1 MWTALRIWWNRY
13 TCAGEIVT
21 DEGRAM
27 LRTRYAALKR
37 QIPFIYALSL
47 ANFVGFHFATSRE
60 WQASLWPGGLLI
72 AFMLARLLYWMKR
85 EPPDLAPEVILARA
99 RPMPFIAAMLSLAFA
114 IWGLLVFENGNPDE
128 LDYAILFGSLTALGC
143 AYGLASFPN
152 VARMPLV
159 FLALPLAARLLFTGD
174 AAPVGLGICLIL
186 VICLILRL
194 LGTHERGFVQLVRTR
209 SAVEAERG
217 RALEAE
223 QRALSEAA
231 RVQIIANTDD
241 LTGLPN
247 RRGFLEAAEKC
258 VASSGDKATALAIVD
273 LDNFKPV
280 NDVFGHMVG
289 DRLLRQ
295 IGARLET
302 LCGDTDMVA
311 RIAGDEFAFLV
322 RCADI
327 DAARQFGIAITN
339 VLQPPLVEDGREFRV
354 TAGCGIALLAT
365 GSDALEVA
373 LMQADTALQAA
384 KQRGCGEVSVF
395 HPALETARKRR
406 SDIANALKAPGAVD
420 EIKLVFQPVY
430 ELATMRLLAFEA
442 LARWT
447 HDTLGEVSPADFVPI
462 AEQLNLIEPINDSLL
477 LKAMHAARD
486 WPKAV
491 RLSVNLSAV
500 QLCSPSSAR
509 ELVGK
514 LAEAGLSPARLSVE
528 VTETALLID
537 FEAAR
542 SNLAVLKAEGIRI
555 ILDDFGAGFAS
566 IAYLREIRF
575 DAIKL
580 DGSLIAPIVD
590 SVASRRLLEGVLQLC
605 AALGTPCVAEHIE
618 SEEQLFLLRKLKC
631 TRGQG
636 FLLSAP
642 LGAEEA
648 GKLAAAACLP
658 EQASADTVER

>member
-1 MWTALRIWWNRY
+1 MWTTLRIWWNRY
-13 TCAGEIVT
+13 TSAGETVT

-27 LRTRYAALKR
+27 LRTRYTALKR
-37 QIPFIYALSL
+37 QIPFIYAIALL
-47 ANFVGFHFATSRE
+47 NFIGFHFATSRE

-72 AFMLARLLYWMKR
+72 AFMLARLFYWMKR
-85 EPPDLAPEVILARA
+85 EPPDPAPEAILARV
-99 RPMPFIAAMLSLAFA
+99 RPMPFIAAMLSLAFG
-114 IWGLLVFENGNPDE
+114 IWGLIVFENGNPAE
-128 LDYAILFGSLTALGC
+128 LDFAILFGSLTALGC

-152 VARMPLV
+152 VARMPLL
-159 FLALPLAARLLFTGD
+159 FLALPLATRLVLTGE
-174 AAPVGLGICLIL
+174 AAPIGLGLCLIL

-194 LGTHERGFVQLVRTR
+194 LGTHERGFVQLVRSR
-209 SAVEAERG
+209 SVIEAERA
-217 RALEAE
+217 RAMEAE

-247 RRGFLEAAEKC
+247 RRAFLEAAKAWAALPGDEV
-258 VASSGDKATALAIVD
+258 VAIAIID
-273 LDNFKPV
+273 LDNFKPI
-280 NDVFGHMVG
+280 NDVFSHMVG

-295 IGARLET
+295 IGSRLET
-302 LCGDTDMVA
+302 LRGDTGMVA
-311 RIAGDEFAFLV
+311 RIGGDEFAFLV
-322 RCADI
+322 RCADV
-327 DAARQFGIAITN
+327 DAAQQLGTAITEI
-339 VLQPPLVEDGREFRV
+339 LRSPFVEEDREFGV
-354 TAGCGIALLAT
+354 TAGCGIALLGT
-365 GSDALEVA
+365 GCDALEVA

-384 KQRGCGEVSVF
+384 KKRGPGEVSVF
-395 HPALETARKRR
+395 HPALEAARKRR

-420 EIKLVFQPVY
+420 EIDLVFQPVY

-442 LARWT
+442 LARWK
-447 HDTLGEVSPADFVPI
+447 HGALGEIAPEDFVPI
-462 AEQLNLIEPINDSLL
+462 AEQLNLIEPIDDALL
-477 LKAMHAARD
+477 IKAMRAACA
-486 WPKAV
+486 WPKPI

-500 QLCSPSSAR
+500 QLCAPSSAR
-509 ELVGK
+509 DLIAK

-528 VTETALLID
+528 VTETALLFD

-580 DGSLIAPIVD
+580 DGSLIAPIVG
-590 SVASRRLLEGVLQLC
+590 SVASRHLLEGVLQLC

-631 TRGQG
+631 AQGQG
-636 FLLSAP
+636 FLLSPP
-642 LGAEEA
+642 LAAEEA
-648 GKLAAAACLP
+648 GKLAIEAGAA
-658 EQASADTVER
+658 EQAAGYSVER

>member
-1 MWTALRIWWNRY
+1 MWIAPRIWWNRY
-13 TCAGEIVT
+13 TCAGETVT
-21 DEGRAM
+21 GEGRAM

-37 QIPFIYALSL
+37 QIPFIYAISL
-47 ANFVGFHFATSRE
+47 LNFIGFHFATSRE
-60 WQASLWPGGLLI
+60 WQASLWPGSLLI

-85 EPPDLAPEVILARA
+85 EPRDPELEVILARV
-99 RPMPFIAAMLSLAFA
+99 RPMPFIAAMLSLAFG
-114 IWGLLVFENGNPDE
+114 IWGLIVFENGNPAE

-159 FLALPLAARLLFTGD
+159 FLALPLAARLVFTGE
-174 AAPVGLGICLIL
+174 AAPVGLGLCLIL
-186 VICLILRL
+186 VICLVLRL
-194 LGTHERGFVQLVRTR
+194 LDTHERGFVQLVHTR
-209 SAVEAERG
+209 SVVEVERA

-247 RRGFLEAAEKC
+247 RRAFLEAAEAWAALPGERA
-258 VASSGDKATALAIVD
+258 VAVAIID
-273 LDNFKPV
+273 LDNFKPI
-280 NDVFGHMVG
+280 NDVFGHIVG

-302 LCGDTDMVA
+302 LRGDTDMVA
-311 RIAGDEFAFLV
+311 RIGGDEFALLA
-322 RCADI
+322 RCADV
-327 DAARQFGIAITN
+327 DAAWQLGIAITN
-339 VLQPPLVEDGREFRV
+339 VLRPPLVEEDREFCV
-354 TAGCGIALLAT
+354 TAGCGIALL
-365 GSDALEVA
+365 GIGGDAFEVA

-384 KQRGCGEVSVF
+384 KQRGRGEVSVF
-395 HPALETARKRR
+395 HPALEAARKSR
-406 SDIANALKAPGAVD
+406 SDIANALKAPGVAED
-420 EIKLVFQPVY
+420 IGPIFQPVY

-442 LARWT
+442 LARWK
-447 HDTLGEVSPADFVPI
+447 HDTLGDVSPADFVPI
-462 AEQLNLIEPINDSLL
+462 AEQLNLIEPINDALL
-477 LKAMHAARD
+477 IKAMHAARD
-486 WPKAV
+486 WPKSV

-509 ELVGK
+509 ELIEK

-580 DGSLIAPIVD
+580 DGSLIAPIID

-631 TRGQG
+631 ARGQG
-636 FLLSAP
+636 FLLGVP
-642 LGAEEA
+642 LGAQEA
-648 GKLAAAACLP
+648 GELAAATCFP
-658 EQASADTVER
+658 EAAAYPIER

>member
-13 TCAGEIVT
+13 TCAGEVVT
-21 DEGRAM
+21 DEGRVM

-37 QIPFIYALSL
+37 QIPFIYAISL
-47 ANFVGFHFATSRE
+47 LNFIGFHFATSRA
-60 WQASLWPGGLLI
+60 WQTSLWPGGLLI
-72 AFMLARLLYWMKR
+72 AFMFARLLYWMKR
-85 EPPDLAPEVILARA
+85 EPRDPVPEAILARM
-99 RPMPFIAAMLSLAFA
+99 RPMPFIAAILSLAFG
-114 IWGLLVFENGNPDE
+114 IWGLIVFETGRPAE

-159 FLALPLAARLLFTGD
+159 FLALPLAARLLFTGE
-174 AAPVGLGICLIL
+174 AAPVGLGLCLIL

-209 SAVEAERG
+209 SVVEAERA
-217 RALEAE
+217 RALDAE

-231 RVQIIANTDD
+231 RAQVIANTDD

-247 RRGFLEAAEKC
+247 RRAFLEAAKTW
-258 VASSGDKATALAIVD
+258 AAMPADKAVAVAIID
-273 LDNFKPV
+273 LDNFKPI

-295 IGARLET
+295 IGTRLEA
-302 LCGDTDMVA
+302 LRGDTGMVA
-311 RIAGDEFAFLV
+311 RIGGDEFAFLAHCV
-322 RCADI
+322 DLE
-327 DAARQFGIAITN
+327 AAQLFGIAIAN
-339 VLQPPLVEDGREFRV
+339 VLQSPIVEADREFRV
-354 TAGCGIALLAT
+354 TAGCGIALLGT
-365 GSDALEVA
+365 GDDALEVA
-373 LMQADTALQAA
+373 LMQADTALQVA
-384 KQRGCGEVSVF
+384 KQRGRGEISLF

-406 SDIANALKAPGAVD
+406 SDIANALKAPGTAD
-420 EIKLVFQPVY
+420 EIGLVFQPVY

-442 LARWT
+442 LARWK
-447 HDTLGEVSPADFVPI
+447 HDELGEVSPGDFVPI
-462 AEQLNLIEPINDSLL
+462 AEQLNLIQPINDSLL
-477 LKAMHAARD
+477 IKAMHAARH
-486 WPKAV
+486 WPKSV

-509 ELVGK
+509 ELLGK
-514 LAEAGLSPARLSVE
+514 LAESGLSPARLSVE

-580 DGSLIAPIVD
+580 DGSLIGPIVD

-605 AALGTPCVAEHIE
+605 AALGTPCIAEHIE
-618 SEEQLFLLRKLKC
+618 SEEQLFLLRKLNC

-636 FLLSAP
+636 FLLSP
-642 LGAEEA
+642 PVGAEEA
-648 GKLAAAACLP
+648 GELAAAVGAP
-658 EQASADTVER
+658 EQARGDTVEC

>member
-1 MWTALRIWWNRY
+1 MWIALRIWWNRY
-13 TCAGEIVT
+13 TGAGEVVT

-37 QIPFIYALSL
+37 QIPFIYAISL
-47 ANFVGFHFATSRE
+47 LNFIGFHFATSRE

-72 AFMLARLLYWMKR
+72 AFMLARLIYWMKR
-85 EPPDLAPEVILARA
+85 EPPDPAPETILARM
-99 RPMPFIAAMLSLAFA
+99 RPMPFIAAMLSLAFGL
-114 IWGLLVFENGNPDE
+114 WGLIVFENGNPAE

-152 VARMPLV
+152 VARMPLI
-159 FLALPLAARLLFTGD
+159 FLALPLATRLVFTGE
-174 AAPVGLGICLIL
+174 AAPAGLGLCLIL

-194 LGTHERGFVQLVRTR
+194 LGTHERGFVQLVRSR
-209 SAVEAERG
+209 SVIEAERA

-247 RRGFLEAAEKC
+247 RRAFLEAAKAWAAGPGDHA
-258 VASSGDKATALAIVD
+258 VAIAIVD
-273 LDNFKPV
+273 LDNFKPI

-295 IGARLET
+295 IGSRLET
-302 LCGDTDMVA
+302 LRGDTDMVA
-311 RIAGDEFAFLV
+311 RIGGDEFAFLV
-322 RCADI
+322 RCADV
-327 DAARQFGIAITN
+327 DAAQQLGNAITEI
-339 VLQPPLVEDGREFRV
+339 LRSPFVEEDREFGV
-354 TAGCGIALLAT
+354 TAGCGIALL
-365 GSDALEVA
+365 GIGCDALEVA

-384 KQRGCGEVSVF
+384 KKRGRGEVSVF
-395 HPALETARKRR
+395 HPALEAARKRR

-420 EIKLVFQPVY
+420 EIDLVFQPVY

-442 LARWT
+442 LARWK
-447 HDTLGEVSPADFVPI
+447 HDALGEIAPGDFVPI
-462 AEQLNLIEPINDSLL
+462 AEQLNLIEPINDALL
-477 LKAMHAARD
+477 IKAMRAACD
-486 WPKAV
+486 WPKSI

-500 QLCSPSSAR
+500 QLCAPSSAR
-509 ELVGK
+509 DLIAG

-537 FEAAR
+537 FDAAR
-542 SNLAVLKAEGIRI
+542 SNLAMLKAEGIRI

-580 DGSLIAPIVD
+580 DGSLIAPIVG

-631 TRGQG
+631 ARGQG
-636 FLLSAP
+636 FLLGVP

-648 GKLAAAACLP
+648 GTLAAAACLP
-658 EQASADTVER
+658 ERAGGDRVER

>member
-1 MWTALRIWWNRY
+1 
-13 TCAGEIVT
+13 
-21 DEGRAM
+21 M

-37 QIPFIYALSL
+37 QIPFIYAISL
-47 ANFVGFHFATSRE
+47 LNFIGFHFATSRE
-60 WQASLWPGGLLI
+60 WQASLWPGSLLI

-85 EPPDLAPEVILARA
+85 EPRDPELEVILARV
-99 RPMPFIAAMLSLAFA
+99 RPMPFIAAMLSLAFG
-114 IWGLLVFENGNPDE
+114 IWGLIVFENGNPAE

-159 FLALPLAARLLFTGD
+159 FLALPLAARLVFTGE
-174 AAPVGLGICLIL
+174 AAPVGLGLCLIL
-186 VICLILRL
+186 VICLVLRL
-194 LGTHERGFVQLVRTR
+194 LDTHERGFVQLVHTR
-209 SAVEAERG
+209 SVVEVERA

-247 RRGFLEAAEKC
+247 RRAFLEAAEAWAALPGERA
-258 VASSGDKATALAIVD
+258 VAVAIID
-273 LDNFKPV
+273 LDNFKPI
-280 NDVFGHMVG
+280 NDVFGHIVG

-302 LCGDTDMVA
+302 LRGDTDMVA
-311 RIAGDEFAFLV
+311 RIGGDEFALLA
-322 RCADI
+322 RCADV
-327 DAARQFGIAITN
+327 DAAWQLGIAITN
-339 VLQPPLVEDGREFRV
+339 VLRPPLVEEDREFCV
-354 TAGCGIALLAT
+354 TAGCGIALL
-365 GSDALEVA
+365 GIGGDAFEVA

-384 KQRGCGEVSVF
+384 KQRGRGEVSVF
-395 HPALETARKRR
+395 HPALEAARKSR
-406 SDIANALKAPGAVD
+406 SDIANALKAPGVAED
-420 EIKLVFQPVY
+420 IGPIFQPVY

-442 LARWT
+442 LARWK
-447 HDTLGEVSPADFVPI
+447 HDTLGDVSPADFVPI
-462 AEQLNLIEPINDSLL
+462 AEQLNLIEPINDALL
-477 LKAMHAARD
+477 IKAMHAARD
-486 WPKAV
+486 WPKSV

-509 ELVGK
+509 ELIEK

-580 DGSLIAPIVD
+580 DGSLIAPIID

-631 TRGQG
+631 ARGQG
-636 FLLSAP
+636 FLLGVP
-642 LGAEEA
+642 LGAQEA
-648 GKLAAAACLP
+648 GELAAATCFP
-658 EQASADTVER
+658 EAAAYPIER